1 MIPVVLPAQY
11 LFESGRYLVEPQK
24 RLMLAVLQTV
34 VDDYRGSVEEQ
45 TACGA
50 GPSERK
56 AAHRAA
62 AYVSSRDRSWP
73 FSFESICETIGLD
86 AERLRQG
93 LIQMARL
100 RRQSVSGL
108 EDRAPE
114 GGRPCEGSCDS
125 LPRFEPDFRSAAGR
139 GSAAREG

>member
-1 MIPVVLPAQY
+1 MMPVVLPAQY
-11 LFESGRYLVEPQK
+11 LLESGRYLVEPQK

-34 VDDYRGSVEEQ
+34 VDDYRGAADEE
-45 TACGA
+45 AMMGGG

-56 AAHRAA
+56 AALRAA
-62 AYVSSRDRSWP
+62 AYVSSKDRSWP

-100 RRQSVSGL
+100 RQQTILGL
-108 EDRAPE
+108 EDRPPNGTNGAH
-114 GGRPCEGSCDS
+114 GSNGTAEP
-125 LPRFEPDFRSAAGR
+125 LPRSARQA
-139 GSAAREG
+139 